1 MSLVLA
7 KAAVELL
14 VITLA
19 YYRTGKGEN
28 QFVRPESWFLVA
40 GLGLGAVLQL
50 VYLNY
55 SLTFASPA
63 LICPLAFCFFN
74 LSSIFGEF
82 DMSPWQSS
90 MLMPDGLVFYDQIG
104 QLKTHQIVLVSVG
117 VGILLLGVWVVS
129 FIQPAGG
136 GVDVGTWAED
146 DECSEADYSEDENA
160 NLLGGSNV
168 AEPESDLASPAP
180 SPRIPWSPT
189 GSNSPYSPGI
199 VSPTR
204 RRSGRA
210 RYSSLIPDYSHG
222 HNHGHIAPTGFS
234 IGLGAASPGFVL
246 RPTNGN
252 GSTHGHRGR
261 TLSEGQAG
269 IQDII
274 NGASASLSSPGRV
287 RASIDSPAA
296 LSPGGSYAHKAGR
309 RRSEQVGETA
319 GVVHGEEE
327 RKSQGWWRSLVG
339 AGQGEGRI
347 RLGDDT
353 ADGGGG
359 GGDGD

>member
-19 YYRTGKGEN
+19 YFRTGKGEN

-40 GLGLGAVLQL
+40 GLGIGAVLQL

-74 LSSIFGEF
+74 LSSIFGEA
-82 DMSPWQSS
+82 QY
-90 MLMPDGLVFYDQIG
+90 LTELTPDGLVFYDQIG
-104 QLKTHQIVLVSVG
+104 RLKTYQIVLVSVG
-117 VGILLLGVWVVS
+117 VAILLLGVWVVS
-129 FIQPAGG
+129 LIQPAGG
-136 GVDVGTWAED
+136 GVEVGTWAED
-146 DECSEADYSEDENA
+146 DECSETDYQEDDHA
-160 NLLGGSNV
+160 TLFGGTNV
-168 AEPESDLASPAP
+168 AEPEVDMSP
-180 SPRIPWSPT
+180 SPSGSPQVPWTPS
-189 GSNSPYSPGI
+189 GSSSPYCPGV

-210 RYSSLIPDYSHG
+210 RFGSLIPDYTHG
-222 HNHGHIAPTGFS
+222 HGHGHIAPTGFS

-246 RPTNGN
+246 RPTHGN
-252 GSTHGHRGR
+252 GGGHGHRGR

-269 IQDII
+269 ILDII
-274 NGASASLSSPGRV
+274 NGASSTLTDGS

-296 LSPGGSYAHKAGR
+296 LSSPELRAQKAAR
-309 RRSEQVGETA
+309 RRSEQVNA
-319 GVVHGEEE
+319 PALRGEEE
-327 RKSQGWWRSLVG
+327 ETRSQGWWSNLVR

-347 RLGDDT
+347 RLSDDT

-359 GGDGD
+359 GGGGDGD